1 MTQSFRELLITN
13 FGLQSAGYTGSQ
25 GEIGPVGYVGSQ
37 GIAGVGQSAPTP
49 PAIDTIQVT
58 NSSYTVLDDTA
69 VDVAGGY
76 IRINGTGFSL
86 GCSILI
92 GTTPAISTT
101 FVSSTVIT
109 AQVPAMAA
117 GTYVVF
123 LVNGNGQITLK
134 VSGITFS
141 ALPIWVTGSTL
152 ATRTSG
158 TAFSTQL
165 SATGAV
171 SYALAAGSTLPAG
184 VTLSSSGLLSGTSTV
199 AQNTTFNFTVN
210 ADDAEFQTSPRTFS
224 MSVFV
229 QVLLQYNV
237 TWSSDGV
244 GQMASDFGRS
254 PGGII
259 FNTTDRNGISM
270 NIARWQTAPGSVR
283 ITFIGP
289 TTNIDGIY
297 NYYSVISPGQSGG
310 FAGVRND
317 AYQVLRSSISGGWTN
332 FFDPFMAALNGEA
345 IVATVYLLP
354 A

>member
-1 MTQSFRELLITN
+1 MSDQSLQQLLVTN
-13 FGLQSAGYTGSQ
+13 FGLLPSGYTGSQ
-25 GEIGPVGYVGSQ
+25 GIAGNTGYTGS
-37 GIAGVGQSAPTP
+37 AGVGQSAPALPT
-49 PAIDTIQVT
+49 IDTIQVT
-58 NSSYTVLDDTA
+58 DSLGTVLDDTA
-69 VDVAGGY
+69 VDIAGGY
-76 IRINGTGFSL
+76 IRITGTGFSL
-86 GCSILI
+86 GCSILV

-101 FVSSTVIT
+101 FVSSTEIT
-109 AQVPAMAA
+109 AQVSAMAA

-123 LVNGNGQITLK
+123 LINGNGQITLK

-141 ALPIWVTGSTL
+141 GLPTWVTGSTL
-152 ATRTSG
+152 ATQTSG

-165 SATGAV
+165 AATGAV

-199 AQNTTFNFTVN
+199 TQNTTFNFTVN

-224 MSVFV
+224 ISVFT
-229 QVLLQYNV
+229 QVLLQYTV
-237 TWSSDGV
+237 TWSTDNV
-244 GQMASDFGRS
+244 GQMTSDYGRT

-270 NIARWQTAPGSVR
+270 NIARWPTAPGSVR

-289 TTNIDGIY
+289 TTNIDGTY
-297 NYYSVISPGQSGG
+297 NFSSVILPGQSGG

-317 AYQVLRSSISGGWTN
+317 AYQILRSSVSWD
-332 FFDPFMAALNGEA
+332 FYAPFSAALNGEA